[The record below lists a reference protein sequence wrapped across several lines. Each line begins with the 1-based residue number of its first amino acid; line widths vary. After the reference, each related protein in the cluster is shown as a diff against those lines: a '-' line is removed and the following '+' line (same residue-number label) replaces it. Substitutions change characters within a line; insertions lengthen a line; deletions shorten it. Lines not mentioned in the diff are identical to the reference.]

1 MHCLK
6 SSEKVGQLPLE
17 ALSHPPTSQR
27 RDVKGDHAEPE
38 AEAWDH
44 GVTDLPMGRLQ
55 SQPLSDCSHREDSS
69 ENHPAESSA
78 CGTMQCYRKF
88 RVVATQSVSSVAQS
102 CLTLCHPMD
111 CSMPG
116 FPVHHQFPEL
126 AQTHVHQVGDAIQP
140 SHTLS
145 SPSLPAFNL
154 SQPQGLF
161 QSVISLYQVAEVLE
175 LQLYQQCCQ

>member
-102 CLTLCHPMD
+102 CLTLCNPMD
-111 CSMPG
+111 CSTPG
-116 FPVHHQFPEL
+116 LPVHRQLLEL
-126 AQTHVHQVGDAIQP
+126 AQTHVHRVSDAIQP
-140 SHTLS
+140 SHLLL
-145 SPSLPAFNL
+145 SPSPPAFNL
-154 SQPQGLF
+154 SQHQGFF
-161 QSVISLYQVAEVLE
+161 Q
-175 LQLYQQCCQ
+175 